1 MVSLAV
7 RLPYTALAAVTVAVG
22 LAVHYT
28 TAALAPAVRDV
39 AGDALWAM
47 MIFWIS
53 GIVAPRA
60 RIAIRAALALV
71 VCFAVEASQL
81 LEMKWL
87 VAMRNTTPGHLVLG
101 NGFDARD
108 LVAYS
113 AGVAIA
119 AIGEMAVRRRA
130 ARIRMSDA

>member
-7 RLPYTALAAVTVAVG
+7 RLPYVALAAITVAVG

-28 TAALAPAVRDV
+28 TAALAPALRDV
-39 AGDALWAM
+39 MGDALWAM

-53 GIVAPRA
+53 GIFNPRA
-60 RIAIRAALALV
+60 RVGSRAAAALAA
-71 VCFAVEASQL
+71 CFAVEASQL
-81 LEMKWL
+81 LEMKGL
-87 VAMRNTTPGHLVLG
+87 IALRNTTPGHLVLG
-101 NGFDARD
+101 NGFDPRD

-119 AIGEMAVRRRA
+119 AIGELAVRHRCQGRNA
-130 ARIRMSDA
+130 